1 MERGGITI
9 FDFLECWGHE
19 SPLPTFGMVGVLLT
33 PLDFW
38 EDGVLLAPLDC
49 WDGGVLS
56 TPLAF
61 WDGGVV
67 KGFRKEGTL
76 RFHQRRRGREDF
88 GVSGPRPQGEE
99 VLMNFWVNAIR
110 GEGMTKFLA

>member
-1 MERGGITI
+1 MERGWNPN
-9 FDFLECWGHE
+9 FRL
-19 SPLPTFGMVGVLLT
+19 FGVVGVLPT
-33 PLDFW
+33 PLDFR
-38 EDGVLLAPLDC
+38 EDGVLSAPVDC
-49 WDGGVLS
+49 GDGGVLS

-67 KGFRKEGTL
+67 KGFRKEETL